1 MSSTDFDLKVGI
13 DIANVDELVDAIVKK
28 IGTPNLTV
36 EQKRMQDPLYNQ
48 TSKQL
53 ESMLVKIATDL
64 PTGAEIAK
72 EFNDIKSFLSRDFSQ
87 IVEGATGRAIISVQR
102 GMFQNMRPSDMKR
115 NVEMMIPAGNALSIA
130 RSIAADPQSEKEF
143 IDKINRADITDE
155 ARQDAIDVFKKMR
168 NLIAQNPDI
177 QFKSMATFRDRAE
190 FANMNEQTL
199 LQAIRTMIYSQF
211 GTQFE
216 EVLGNRSQFS
226 TKAAKENMGLTINNA
241 KDIEKIA
248 QVVMMAEGL
257 MKDPTG
263 QILRFA
269 SNRIFKKGGDAGVE
283 IDAALVPQI
292 EGQTIMERARSLEGK
307 SMVIQETKTT
317 DIQARQD
324 IIEEKLIAGFYEII
338 KKVFAGFNINEIA
351 SLTEADRSELTSI
364 LFNSIKLEGVGL
376 QGNIMG
382 AEIEKM
388 KAAIFSNFPIVEI
401 LQENLSRRGGI
412 ETGDVGGLLGK
423 FMFDITKKFKEKVE
437 DMSDDDLVGTG
448 GFINIRTPAEMINTF
463 QDFTDKG
470 ILSKLKNFITD
481 PAVFEKLDSVLKI
494 AREIRGAQQQN
505 PDAIRDLLGNQ

>member
-28 IGTPNLTV
+28 IGTPNLTI

-72 EFNDIKSFLSRDFSQ
+72 EFNDIKSFLNRDFSQ

-115 NVEMMIPAGNALSIA
+115 NIEMMIPAGNALSIA

-177 QFKSMATFRDRAE
+177 QFKSMATFKDRAE

-199 LQAIRTMIYSQF
+199 LQAIKTMVYSQF

-216 EVLGNRSQFS
+216 EILINRGQFS
-226 TKAAKENMGLTINNA
+226 TKAAKENMGLQINNA
-241 KDIEKIA
+241 KDVEKIA
-248 QVVMMAEGL
+248 QVVMLAQSL

-263 QILRFA
+263 QVLKFA
-269 SNRIFKKGGDAGVE
+269 ANRTFKKGGGATSE
-283 IDAALVPQI
+283 IDAAVVGQI
-292 EGQTIMERARSLEGK
+292 EGETIMERSRSARDRPMEILE
-307 SMVIQETKTT
+307 VKTT
-317 DIQARQD
+317 DIQGRQD
-324 IIEEKLIAGFYEII
+324 IIEEKLLSGFYERI
-338 KKVFAGFNINEIA
+338 KGIFRSFDIGEMA
-351 SLTEADRSELTSI
+351 SLTAANKEELAKNI
-364 LFNSIKLEGVGL
+364 LASVRLKGVGL
-376 QGNIMG
+376 QGNVMG
-382 AEIEKM
+382 AEMEKM
-388 KAAIFSNFPIVEI
+388 KAGIIQKLPIMELLI
-401 LQENLSRRGGI
+401 ENLSRRGGI
-412 ETGDVGGLLGK
+412 ETGDAGGLLGK
-423 FMFDITKKFKEKVE
+423 FIFDISEKFAKNVQNMTE
-437 DMSDDDLVGTG
+437 DELTGVG
-448 GFINIRTPAEMINTF
+448 GFINIQTFSDVLKTF
-463 QDFTDKG
+463 QEIVDTGQLNQLVNYVSDPEIFDA
-470 ILSKLKNFITD
+470 IQDVSKKAD
-481 PAVFEKLDSVLKI
+481 
-494 AREIRGAQQQN
+494 EIREAQKQN
-505 PDAIRDLLGNQ
+505 PDALRDLLD